1 MNLDEFIMCTNI
13 VKKPEHKSSST
24 RRTITNR
31 YYELLPPHPLSETH
45 AIHLTTTHYVPVL
58 AGKPPPLFTAKSSR
72 QEQLTF
78 NWYYCTLLMPWRWH
92 ETSCSGSSSCS
103 LPTWGQFRRLLQEDS
118 KQAPPESRCVDVCVA
133 EPCIEQEGVKE
144 NTNIAKPVTP
154 EFLQLLAQGRLLR
167 FLNITTSL
175 VADKQVT
182 NLIQA
187 WRGRNRTLWKD
198 AGGTSDLAKGT
209 DATSGRFA
217 NLDPE
222 LQQTITELLESSTRK
237 SDVDAVQRA
246 ADMQRYSGKYL
257 NVLSDLQMQQKDV
270 VIRRY
275 KKN

>member
-1 MNLDEFIMCTNI
+1 M
-13 VKKPEHKSSST
+13 
-24 RRTITNR
+24 
-31 YYELLPPHPLSETH
+31 
-45 AIHLTTTHYVPVL
+45 
-58 AGKPPPLFTAKSSR
+58 
-72 QEQLTF
+72 
-78 NWYYCTLLMPWRWH
+78 
-92 ETSCSGSSSCS
+92 
-103 LPTWGQFRRLLQEDS
+103 
-118 KQAPPESRCVDVCVA
+118 
-133 EPCIEQEGVKE
+133 
-144 NTNIAKPVTP
+144 TP

-198 AGGTSDLAKGT
+198 AGGTSDVAKGT

-222 LQQTITELLESSTRK
+222 LQQTITELLEGSTRK

-246 ADMQRYSGKYL
+246 ADMQTYSGKYL

-275 KKN
+275 KKISPEAPDPRSSEPILLV